1 MAALGRSL
9 DRVLGGVLD
18 LLGRETGETEACAQ
32 AKREW
37 GLLLASEYDYA
48 GIAARRAAL
57 LFALHAL
64 APVRAHFA
72 KREPELVADLEARV
86 LPATIPSFLSGMA
99 QRPEALV
106 VMCSTLTSMWQRGHG
121 GEGVAWRELRVRGVR
136 ACKKPLASC
145 TSDAIEKAEA
155 PPPLGSHATKTWL
168 MLASGSRM
176 S

>member
-1 MAALGRSL
+1 MQPLSTLLFGQPLTTRGEDNEAEVAALGRSL

-18 LLGRETGETEACAQ
+18 LLGRETGEGTEAYAQ
-32 AKREW
+32 ARREW
-37 GLLLASEYDYA
+37 GLLIGAEYNYA

-64 APVRAHFA
+64 EPVRTHFA

-106 VMCSTLTSMWQRGHG
+106 VMCSTLTSMWHENM
-121 GEGVAWRELRVRGVR
+121 GETV
-136 ACKKPLASC
+136 S
-145 TSDAIEKAEA
+145 
-155 PPPLGSHATKTWL
+155 
-168 MLASGSRM
+168 
-176 S
+176 

>member
-1 MAALGRSL
+1 MPPLSTLLFGQPLTTRGEDGDAEVMALGRSL
-9 DRVLGGVLD
+9 DRILGGVLD
-18 LLGRETGETEACAQ
+18 LLGRETGETEAYAQ

-37 GLLLASEYDYA
+37 GLLLGAEYDYA

-106 VMCSTLTSMWQRGHG
+106 VMCSTLTSMWRENM
-121 GEGVAWRELRVRGVR
+121 GERV
-136 ACKKPLASC
+136 L
-145 TSDAIEKAEA
+145 
-155 PPPLGSHATKTWL
+155 
-168 MLASGSRM
+168 
-176 S
+176 

>member
-1 MAALGRSL
+1 MQPLSTLLFGKPLTTRGEDNEAEVAALGRSL

-18 LLGRETGETEACAQ
+18 LLGRETGETEAYAQ

-37 GLLLASEYDYA
+37 GIILGSEYDYA

-64 APVRAHFA
+64 APVRTHFA

-106 VMCSTLTSMWQRGHG
+106 VMCSTLTSMWKEEM
-121 GEGVAWRELRVRGVR
+121 GENGRPTCSE
-136 ACKKPLASC
+136 PLAS
-145 TSDAIEKAEA
+145 
-155 PPPLGSHATKTWL
+155 
-168 MLASGSRM
+168 
-176 S
+176 